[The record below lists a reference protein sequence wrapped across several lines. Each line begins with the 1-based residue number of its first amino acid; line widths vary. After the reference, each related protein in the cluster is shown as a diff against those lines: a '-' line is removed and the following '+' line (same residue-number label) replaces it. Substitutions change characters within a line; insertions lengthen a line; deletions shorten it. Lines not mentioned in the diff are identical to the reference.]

1 MARAAGDVRRAQILE
16 AAGRLVRQRGF
27 TTTRMADV
35 AAELGLSAPLIVYH
49 FGTKDELMAA
59 TLAAEARAEM
69 ERLDA
74 IVGSEV
80 EPLDKLRRIV
90 ALSLGAASVEDWA
103 LWIDA
108 WGEALRSPVMA
119 RHLEEL
125 DRQWRRAL
133 EQVITEGV
141 EQGVLHVAGQ
151 DARVV
156 AERLMA
162 TLDGFGVRLV
172 RSGTDRGRRRVRLAG
187 RQAIGAELGVSLGA
201 TRSTTS
207 AGPCAAQAGHS
218 VGSASD
224 GSGGPSE
231 DSTA

>member
-1 MARAAGDVRRAQILE
+1 MPRVTGDVRRAQILE

-35 AAELGLSAPLIVYH
+35 AAELGLSAPSIVYH

-59 TLAAEARAEM
+59 TLAAEARAEL

-74 IVGSEV
+74 IVASDLGPV
-80 EPLDKLRRIV
+80 DKVRRIIE
-90 ALSLGAASVEDWA
+90 LSLGAVSVGDWA

-108 WGEALRSPVMA
+108 WGEGLRSPVMA

-125 DRQWRRAL
+125 DRRWRRAL
-133 EQVITEGV
+133 EHVITEGI
-141 EQGVLHVAGQ
+141 EYGVFAVDGDCAIDDMAGGGVR
-151 DARVV
+151 AA

-172 RSGTDRGRRRVRLAG
+172 RSGTDRSRRRVRSTA
-187 RQAIGAELGVSLGA
+187 RQAIGATLGVSLDAVRTG
-201 TRSTTS
+201 
-207 AGPCAAQAGHS
+207 GH
-218 VGSASD
+218 
-224 GSGGPSE
+224 SGGPAIDCSGGSSG
-231 DSTA
+231 DSSR